1 MQVAIFVSL
10 MRDQLLPESLSKVQ
24 QCKTVFDVV
33 SWRKRLIR
41 ALTEHKVVNEQSVIG
56 PQCLSD

>member
-24 QCKTVFDVV
+24 QCKTVLDVV
-33 SWRKRLIR
+33 LWRRRLIR
-41 ALTEHKVVNEQSVIG
+41 TLTEHKVVNEQSVVG
-56 PQCLSD
+56 PQDLSD